1 MREGCKKWVDTHVE
15 QRYTVGITKG
25 INMTIVK
32 TAISIQKSLFQ
43 RAEEIAKEMKIS
55 RSRLFVLAVEDFIRR
70 YQNKLLL
77 EEINLAYSDA
87 PDEQEQDEV
96 RRMQRKSNKIMAGN
110 EW

>member
-1 MREGCKKWVDTHVE
+1 
-15 QRYTVGITKG
+15 
-25 INMTIVK
+25 MTIVK

-70 YQNKLLL
+70 YQNQLLL
-77 EEINLAYSDA
+77 DEINLAYSD
-87 PDEQEQDEV
+87 DFDKKEQDEF
-96 RRMQRKSNKIMAGN
+96 RRIQRKSLKSTEGN